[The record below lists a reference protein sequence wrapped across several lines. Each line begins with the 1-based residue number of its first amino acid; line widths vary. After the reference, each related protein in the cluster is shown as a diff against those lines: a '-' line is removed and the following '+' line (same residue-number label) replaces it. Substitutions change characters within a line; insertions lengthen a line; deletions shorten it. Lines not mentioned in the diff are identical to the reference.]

1 MKIAVSILNVKDDVS
16 KIEQV
21 EKSSAD
27 YIHLDIMDGEFVSN
41 KIDMNYN
48 YNKSLD
54 IHFMVYDVIG
64 YIDKYKHLN
73 PEYITFHYEAVNN
86 HIEIIDYI
94 KSLGIKVGLSISPD
108 TSVAEIIPYLKFV
121 DLVLVMSVVPGKG
134 GQTFIPNSIDK
145 INYLY
150 DLREKNSYDYKIE
163 VDGGINKDTLKF
175 VNKVDIAV
183 IGSYITNS
191 LNYEDVIKEIKDELF
206 N

>member
-1 MKIAVSILNVKDDVS
+1 MKIAVSILNIKDDVS

-41 KIDMNYN
+41 KVDMNSI

-54 IHFMVYDVIG
+54 IHFMVYNVKE

-86 HIEIIDYI
+86 HMEIINYI

-108 TSVAEIIPYLKFV
+108 TSVDEIMSYLKFV

-134 GQTFIPNSIDK
+134 GQAFIPDSVAK

-150 DLREKNSYDYKIE
+150 DLREKKSYNYKIE
-163 VDGGINKDTLKF
+163 VDGGINKDTLES

-191 LNYEDVIKEIKDELF
+191 LNYEEIICEVKDRYC

>member
-41 KIDMNYN
+41 KVDMNYN

-54 IHFMVYDVIG
+54 IHFMVYDVMT

-108 TSVAEIIPYLKFV
+108 TSVDEIIPYLKFV

-191 LNYEDVIKEIKDELF
+191 LNYEEIIKEIKDELC

>member
-41 KIDMNYN
+41 KVDMNYN

-54 IHFMVYDVIG
+54 IHFMVYDVMT

-108 TSVAEIIPYLKFV
+108 TSVDEIMPYLKFV
-121 DLVLVMSVVPGKG
+121 DLVLVMSVVPGRG

-191 LNYEDVIKEIKDELF
+191 LNYEDVIKEIKNELC

>member
-1 MKIAVSILNVKDDVS
+1 MKIAVSVLNIKDDIS
-16 KIEQV
+16 KIGQV
-21 EKSSAD
+21 ENSSAD
-27 YIHLDIMDGEFVSN
+27 YIHLDIMDGKFVSN
-41 KIDMNYN
+41 KIDMDSI
-48 YNKSLD
+48 YNKVLD
-54 IHFMVYDVIG
+54 VHFMVYDVKE
-64 YIDKYKHLN
+64 YIDKYKHMN

-94 KSLGIKVGLSISPD
+94 KSLGIKVGLSISPE
-108 TSVAEIIPYLKFV
+108 TSVDEIIPYLKYV

-150 DLREKNSYDYKIE
+150 DLREKNSYNYKIE
-163 VDGGINKDTLKF
+163 VDGGINKDTLKL

-191 LNYEDVIKEIKDELF
+191 LNCEEVIKEIKDELC